1 MKKTT
6 HTRFSCLLLFLF
18 TATILRAY
26 DGSVDLLLD
35 GTLMYSG
42 SASKAALAFDG
53 DPSTYYSASGSKMQW
68 VGLDLGE
75 PYVITRV
82 SYTPA
87 RGSQYADRM
96 LLTLFEGANSPDFM
110 DAVPLYFIS
119 TTPRNGTETTADIHV
134 SRGFR
139 YIRYVGMRELGTS
152 SAPGFSYCNVA
163 ELKFYGHAGEGDDSQ
178 FYQITNLPTLS
189 VHVQDDILPA
199 ETDKNNKVNYDAQS
213 LLIYEGGKMVQE
225 YPILF
230 RVRGNF
236 SATAS
241 ENKAFR
247 MKYNDGKSHHVMRG
261 GRNESP
267 SKAKKWVLIN
277 SYRDKTLMRNPVAW
291 AMSKRA
297 ERSWTPWSQV
307 VDLVV
312 NGDYRGTYTLADAVT
327 IGKNRLEI
335 TEMTQDDLDDE
346 AITGGYFVELD
357 NYYDKEPNHFKSL
370 KGNKLSI
377 HDPDEDIIQPQQIQ
391 YIKNAW
397 NNMESVVF
405 SSDFTDKENGLR
417 SVLDLES
424 FLKWFL
430 VSEFNGN
437 TDMICQVFKFKER
450 GDDHF
455 YTGPIWDAD
464 LALENDENTYPANQR
479 MDWTYK
485 VRCSTGHWD
494 QFLTRVLS
502 DPSVF
507 AQLQEMWAKLRKSGK
522 FNPEDVAADV
532 DSLRDEIRASAD
544 LNFIRWP
551 YLTQYISLNPQVP
564 GSWDAEVDR
573 VRDYVYDRVEWM
585 DEMLSYGRLREEN
598 GVYQITS
605 AMDLCTFSQMVNDMG
620 ETDASAVLTADID
633 MEYLSQDFQPI
644 GTAENTFVGKLDG
657 KGHVIRNLHISGS
670 ENMGLF
676 GYVGSCTLCNIVFD
690 ESCSVDGQSRVA
702 MLVGNARDNNV
713 AIFGIEN
720 HGAVTATEGVAGAL
734 VGYGNSKATIQVAN
748 CCNTGS
754 VSAQYN
760 AAALVG
766 PSDGYVAV
774 VNSYNIGT
782 LKGATEGKDFAF
794 AVKGLSVNNCWDY
807 TSSQVNHMT
816 ADQVASGYLC
826 CQLNGNAGNGSWRQ
840 NIDNGKT
847 RDAYPVLSKSSGMVY
862 LIDGHYTNCNPNA
875 QKFRYY
881 NLVITRIKSDRCIQF
896 SEFDILDESS
906 NEVEE
911 LTIYDGTESNI
922 AKENWSNAAD
932 NSVYTKYCNSAFDG
946 YAYFLFD
953 AKSAV
958 TPYGYRIYTANDT
971 GTHPGRNP
979 VSWRLYGSNIKLENP
994 EDEGWVLLDEREND
1008 YTMGAYNYEPYDFSL
1023 SSQEPVV
1030 ITAMSY
1036 TREYGE
1042 PNPTFGFVVSGA
1054 DIQGKPHITCSAT
1067 QASPVGQ
1074 YDIII
1079 EKGSVTSKVDSFVNG
1094 TLIIA
1099 KAPLTVKAIDATM
1112 EEGAAMPELTLTYEG
1127 WKNGEDDRVLTQK
1140 PQATTTA
1147 TSQSP
1152 IGEYSI
1158 VITGGQAVNYD
1169 FIYEDGVF
1177 TITMSD
1183 GIKAVQHV
1191 ARKDSGYNLQGMRV
1205 GRNYKGIVVVNGKK
1219 IYVK

>member
-1 MKKTT
+1 MKKVT
-6 HTRFSCLLLFLF
+6 HIRLFCLFLLLFSV
-18 TATILRAY
+18 TILHAY
-26 DGSVDLLLD
+26 DGSVDRVLEGSLL
-35 GTLMYSG
+35 YSG
-42 SASKAALAFDG
+42 SASKASLAFDG
-53 DPSTYYSASGSKMQW
+53 NPSTYYSATGSKMQW

-75 PYVITRV
+75 PYVITRI

-96 LLTLFEGANSPDFM
+96 LLSLFEGANSPDFM
-110 DAVPLYFIS
+110 DAVPLYLIS
-119 TTPRNGTETTADIHV
+119 TTPRNGTETTTDINV
-134 SRGFR
+134 SRSFR
-139 YIRYVGMRELGTS
+139 YVRYVGIRELGTS
-152 SAPGFSYCNVA
+152 SSPGFSYCNVA

-199 ETDKNNKVNYDAQS
+199 ETDKNNKKEYEAQS
-213 LLIYEGGKMVQE
+213 VLIYDSGKMLQE
-225 YPILF
+225 YPITF
-230 RVRGNF
+230 RVRGNY

-261 GRNESP
+261 GKNESP
-267 SKAKKWVLIN
+267 AKAKKWVLIN

-327 IGKNRLEI
+327 ISKNRIDI
-335 TEMTQDDLDDE
+335 TEMTADDTDGE
-346 AITGGYFVELD
+346 ALTGGYFVELD
-357 NYYDKEPNHFKSL
+357 NYYDQEPIHFRSSQ
-370 KGNKLSI
+370 GNKLSV
-377 HDPDEDIIQPQQIQ
+377 HDPDEDIIQDAQIQ
-391 YIKNAW
+391 YVKNTW

-405 SSDFTDKENGLR
+405 SSNYSDKEKGLR

-507 AQLQEMWAKLRKSGK
+507 VQLQEMWAQLRKSGK

-532 DSLRDEIRASAD
+532 DSLREEIRASAD

-551 YLTQYISLNPQVP
+551 YLTQYISLNPEVP

-573 VRDYVYDRVEWM
+573 VRNFVYERVEWM

-598 GVYQITS
+598 GVYQIAS
-605 AMDLCTFSQMVNDMG
+605 ALDLCTFSQMVNEYG
-620 ETDASAVLTADID
+620 ETDACAVLTADID
-633 MEYLSQDFQPI
+633 MEHLSQDFQPI
-644 GTAENTFVGKLDG
+644 GTVTNTFVGKLDG
-657 KGHVIRNLHISGS
+657 KGHVIRNLHISGG
-670 ENMGLF
+670 ENAGLF
-676 GYVGSCTLCNIVFD
+676 GYVGNCTLCNIVFD
-690 ESCSVDGQSRVA
+690 ESCSVSGQSRVG
-702 MLVGNARDNNV
+702 MLVGNARNGNI
-713 AIFGIEN
+713 AISGIEN
-720 HGAVTATEGVAGAL
+720 HGTVTAVEGMAGAL
-734 VGYGNSKATIQVAN
+734 VGYGNSSTTIQVSD
-748 CCNTGS
+748 CCNIGA
-754 VSAQYN
+754 VSASYN

-766 PSDGYVAV
+766 PSDGYAAV

-782 LKGATEGKDFAF
+782 LKGVTEGKDFAF
-794 AVKGLSVNNCWDY
+794 AAKGLSVNNCWDF
-807 TSSQVNHMT
+807 TSMQANHMT
-816 ADQVASGYLC
+816 AEQVASGYLC
-826 CQLNGNAGNGSWRQ
+826 CQLNGNADNGLWHQ
-840 NIDNGKT
+840 NIDNGKA
-847 RDAYPVLSKSSGMVY
+847 RDSYPVLSKSSGMVY
-862 LIDGHYTNCNPNA
+862 LLDGRYTNYNPDA
-875 QKFRYY
+875 KKYRYY
-881 NLVITRIKSDRCIQF
+881 NLVITAIKSDWCIQF
-896 SEFDILDESS
+896 SEFDILDGSF

-922 AKENWSNAAD
+922 SKENWPNVAD
-932 NSVYTKYCNSAFDG
+932 NSVKTKYCNSSFYD

-971 GTHPGRNP
+971 GTHPERNP
-979 VSWRLYGSNIKLENP
+979 VSWRLYGSNTRLEDP
-994 EDEGWVLLDEREND
+994 EDDGWVLLDEREND
-1008 YTMGAYNYEPYDFSL
+1008 NTMGAYNYEPYDFSL
-1023 SSQEPVV
+1023 TSQGPVV

-1042 PNPTFGFVVSGA
+1042 PNPTFGFTASGA
-1054 DIQGKPHITCSAT
+1054 DIQGKPQITCSAT
-1067 QASPVGQ
+1067 QASPVGE
-1074 YDIII
+1074 YPIVIK
-1079 EKGSVTSKVDSFVNG
+1079 KGSVTTDVDSYVNG
-1094 TLIIA
+1094 RLTIA
-1099 KAPLTVKAIDATM
+1099 KAPLTVKANDATM
-1112 EEGAAMPELTLTYEG
+1112 EEGSAMPELSLSYEG
-1127 WKNGEDDRVLTQK
+1127 WKNGENESALTRK
-1140 PQATTTA
+1140 PQVATTA
-1147 TSQSP
+1147 TAQSP
-1152 IGEYSI
+1152 VGEYPI
-1158 VITGGQAVNYD
+1158 VVTGGQAVNYNLV
-1169 FIYEDGVF
+1169 YEDGVF
-1177 TITMSD
+1177 TVTMSD
-1183 GIKAVQHV
+1183 GLKAVQSADV
-1191 ARKDSGYNLQGMRV
+1191 KEACYNLQGMRV
-1205 GRNYKGIVVVNGKK
+1205 GRSYKGIVVVNGKK